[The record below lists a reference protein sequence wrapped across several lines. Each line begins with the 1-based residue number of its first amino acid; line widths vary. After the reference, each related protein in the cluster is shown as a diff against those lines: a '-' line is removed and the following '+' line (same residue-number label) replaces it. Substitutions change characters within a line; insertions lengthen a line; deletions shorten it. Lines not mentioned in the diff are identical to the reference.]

1 MLSGLPPDQRPRAS
15 RLPGWTQHPCAPY
28 RVHGPADQRRRR
40 RNGREAGGALCFRA
54 ARPPWPARP
63 RCRDARQ
70 NRGRG
75 KVGFTAS
82 VAKAAA
88 TRGEADRALSRRD
101 GGGGG
106 SRTGRGDAKCSPG
119 SELRGRLCEGGGN
132 AAEAEGK
139 GRDGASGPGERG
151 AGARASLLPRL
162 GRFAA
167 PRPPRAHCEVRRRR
181 VGAGRDARERPPRPV
196 AAAASAGPFT
206 GCPGQT

>member
-1 MLSGLPPDQRPRAS
+1 MNIYLGVLSNHGKTVLEGRILR
-15 RLPGWTQHPCAPY
+15 PGWTQRPCAPY

-54 ARPPWPARP
+54 AGPPWPARP

-88 TRGEADRALSRRD
+88 TRGEADRAHSRRD
-101 GGGGG
+101 RGGGGGG

-119 SELRGRLCEGGGN
+119 SELRGRLCEGGDN
-132 AAEAEGK
+132 AAEAEEK
-139 GRDGASGPGERG
+139 GRDGASGPVLVKLNTE
-151 AGARASLLPRL
+151 AWIWETSTLPL
-162 GRFAA
+162 VGF
-167 PRPPRAHCEVRRRR
+167 RRSK
-181 VGAGRDARERPPRPV
+181 GK
-196 AAAASAGPFT
+196 
-206 GCPGQT
+206 